1 MSFCA
6 KCGAK
11 IEDGQKSCPS
21 CGTEIG
27 VNQTYHQATKQ
38 KLDANSMGKLLIST
52 KTGTGMKTFQTV
64 CCVLEVIIGIVLFCS
79 IGFLKTVFEEML
91 DIGAVG
97 VIVGILGGFSCLFSP
112 VFVIIGNRSHCNV
125 YENGVAGITGLSL
138 SHPNTPM
145 QSFCISYDEIVNVT
159 ESSKT
164 IIIYTKYCTYEI
176 LAIKNRAEAIQIIR
190 SKMSGNV

>member
-1 MSFCA
+1 MLFCT
-6 KCGAK
+6 KCGVK
-11 IEDGQKSCPS
+11 INDGQKICPS
-21 CGTEIG
+21 CGTEISM
-27 VNQTYHQATKQ
+27 NQTAKR
-38 KLDANSMGKLLIST
+38 KLDTNGMGKLLIST

-64 CCVLEVIIGIVLFCS
+64 CCVLEVIMGIVLFFS

-97 VIVGILGGFSCLFSP
+97 VIIGVFGGFSCLFSP
-112 VFVIIGNRSHCNV
+112 VFVSIGNRSHCNV

-145 QSFCISYDEIVNVT
+145 QNFSISYDEIVNVT

-176 LAIKNRAEAIQIIR
+176 LAMKNRTEAAQIIR
-190 SKMSGNV
+190 SRMTGNL